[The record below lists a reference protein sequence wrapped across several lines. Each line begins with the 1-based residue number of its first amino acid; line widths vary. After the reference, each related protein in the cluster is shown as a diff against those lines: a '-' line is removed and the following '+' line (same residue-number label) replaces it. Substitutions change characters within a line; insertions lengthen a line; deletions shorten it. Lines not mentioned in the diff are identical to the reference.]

1 MAAPASALSL
11 HTQLLRCLLWEIL
24 FSGGVLRLALDSGGG
39 CSGKCVSLAL
49 DPGWWGVC
57 GGECVSLSK
66 SLAERERGV
75 TA

>member
-39 CSGKCVSLAL
+39 LQWKVCELG
-49 DPGWWGVC
+49 PGPWVVGGLRWRVCELGVP
-57 GGECVSLSK
+57 E
-66 SLAERERGV
+66 
-75 TA
+75 